1 MFNCS
6 PAKSHKLH
14 RSFSWTAEEKFSR
27 RALDCSYVSAGL
39 VRTCAVII
47 SNCSHASHVVL
58 VSCISVCE
66 FNSLA
71 WLDCID
77 FCCRGHFA
85 HCRFNWRHVIFQL
98 KIENRELA
106 VSNSTWHRFKGCLC
120 TLLFFKIRIRSFSR
134 LWSMLMF
141 AKRPCHQNFW
151 FFLRFPNPHDLTL
164 KDLDSEMISMTL
176 FLWLFTYLPIYLS
189 ICLSIYRSIYLFT
202 YLSIYLSFIC
212 LSVYLST
219 CLSVYLSIC
228 LSVYLSIC
236 GAVSF
241 SVV

>member
-71 WLDCID
+71 DWIALTSVAEVTSRI
-77 FCCRGHFA
+77 
-85 HCRFNWRHVIFQL
+85 
-98 KIENRELA
+98 A
-106 VSNSTWHRFKGCLC
+106 VSIDAMS
-120 TLLFFKIRIRSFSR
+120 FF
-134 LWSMLMF
+134 
-141 AKRPCHQNFW
+141 N
-151 FFLRFPNPHDLTL
+151 
-164 KDLDSEMISMTL
+164 
-176 FLWLFTYLPIYLS
+176 
-189 ICLSIYRSIYLFT
+189 
-202 YLSIYLSFIC
+202 
-212 LSVYLST
+212 
-219 CLSVYLSIC
+219 
-228 LSVYLSIC
+228 
-236 GAVSF
+236 
-241 SVV
+241 